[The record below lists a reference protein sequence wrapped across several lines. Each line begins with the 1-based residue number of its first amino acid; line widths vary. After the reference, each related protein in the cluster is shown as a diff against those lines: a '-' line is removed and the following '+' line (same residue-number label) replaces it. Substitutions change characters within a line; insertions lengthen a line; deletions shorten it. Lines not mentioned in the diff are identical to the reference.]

1 MKKTIETLI
10 ALFTCQIILLS
21 CIDTNTLPTKTN
33 STENANIYRIPIGT
47 CAEFE
52 GRRPELFSDLWR
64 DFFIAPSGN
73 ESKGCNNDAGCHGKI
88 ASLGGWNVGVTPT
101 KTETWQN
108 IVNKSGIS
116 GSPLITPNDL
126 EKSLIVIRLS
136 AIQNPMPQ
144 NGQVWFNTDLERI
157 KRWIC
162 QGALNN

>member
-33 STENANIYRIPIGT
+33 STENADIYRIPIGT

-52 GRRPELFSDLWR
+52 GPPELFSGLWR
-64 DFFIAPSGN
+64 DFFTAPSGS
-73 ESKGCNNDAGCHGKI
+73 ESKGCNDATGCHGKI
-88 ASLGGWNVGVTPT
+88 ASLGGWNVGNTPT

-108 IVNKSGIS
+108 IVNRNGIS

-136 AIQNPMPQ
+136 AVQNPMPL
-144 NGQVWFNTDLERI
+144 NGQVWFNTDLQRI